1 MSALELKIPPVLV
14 TTVFVMLMWLVS
26 QLTPEFPISPKL
38 RISLML
44 LFSMAGAYV
53 GLAGVD
59 AFRKA
64 GTTVNPLTPETSST
78 LVVSGIFRRTRNPMY
93 LALLLVLIA
102 WGIYLANL
110 YALVITTGFILY
122 MTCFQIKPEERALEK
137 SFGAEFIDYKETV
150 RRWI

>member
-1 MSALELKIPPVLV
+1 MYGIDVEPDELVIIDRA
-14 TTVFVMLMWLVS
+14 TAATSTVGS
-26 QLTPEFPISPKL
+26 TGFP
-38 RISLML
+38 
-44 LFSMAGAYV
+44 AV
-53 GLAGVD
+53 QGLAFNSSGALFGVD